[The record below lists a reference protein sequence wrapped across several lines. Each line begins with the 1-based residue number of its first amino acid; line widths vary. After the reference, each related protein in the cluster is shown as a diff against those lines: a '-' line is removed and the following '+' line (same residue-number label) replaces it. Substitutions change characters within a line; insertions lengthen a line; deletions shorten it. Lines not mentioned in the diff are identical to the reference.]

1 MKQRN
6 ILVVEDTELD
16 KYIIEFNLKMLGITN
31 TIIFKTTAT
40 DTLVYLSEIDP
51 ENYPV
56 LIFLDLN
63 LPEMNGF
70 EFLEI
75 FNGFQQNQKEKTKIV
90 VLSSSKNQD
99 EIDKAE
105 QFSSVLKFVSK
116 PIDQKK
122 LEIVFELLNQNKIID
137 LK

>member
-105 QFSSVLKFVSK
+105 KFSSVLKFVSK
-116 PIDQKK
+116 PIDLKK
-122 LEIVFELLNQNKIID
+122 LGIVFELQNQKRIID